1 MIKEAAILASLRMG
15 RLLAMDST
23 RPVEQYDIV
32 TLSVAAKALVEVPA
46 SKMPEIAAVTRH
58 SLALIVTF
66 DNSLSL
72 HAKPMT
78 LLSQWIVLTEN
89 RASQ

>member
-1 MIKEAAILASLRMG
+1 MIKEALILASLRMG

-46 SKMPEIAAVTRH
+46 SKIPEIAAVTRRP
-58 SLALIVTF
+58 LAPIVTF